1 VVYATELDHPGYAG
15 PLAALMAFVAALL
28 GLVLPR
34 RRSSDE
40 LLRLSA
46 LTMLGGSALAVF
58 AFTFEPAEVP
68 GIVGYIG
75 LGIVSAPGALTYVVA
90 VREMEPQIRASVFAL
105 VQVAMMGG
113 QAAVAVLAGGLA
125 DWTSVERSVALWQ
138 LPTVALST
146 WVLIASLVGAVFLH
160 VSRRRGRHHRTPPVP
175 WVARPAVPPAGAG
188 AFLPAHAPSSAL
200 VASISTDARSTTT
213 SPSPR

>member
-1 VVYATELDHPGYAG
+1 
-15 PLAALMAFVAALL
+15 
-28 GLVLPR
+28 
-34 RRSSDE
+34 
-40 LLRLSA
+40 
-46 LTMLGGSALAVF
+46 
-58 AFTFEPAEVP
+58 
-68 GIVGYIG
+68 
-75 LGIVSAPGALTYVVA
+75 LTYVVA

-146 WVLIASLVGAVFLH
+146 WVLIASLVGVVF
-160 VSRRRGRHHRTPPVP
+160 VRVTRRRGRHHRTPPVP
-175 WVARPAVPPAGAG
+175 WVARPALPPAPAG

-200 VASISTDARSTTT
+200 VASISTEARSTAD

>member
-1 VVYATELDHPGYAG
+1 VIGASTIMAGEALVVVYATELEHPGYAG

-34 RRSSDE
+34 RRSSDD

-46 LTMLGGSALAVF
+46 LTMLGGSALAVL
-58 AFTFEPAEVP
+58 AFTFKPDEMP

-146 WVLIASLVGAVFLH
+146 WVLIASLAGAAFVHL
-160 VSRRRGRHHRTPPVP
+160 SRRRGRPQPTPGVP
-175 WVARPAVPPAGAG
+175 WVARPSPEPT
-188 AFLPAHAPSSAL
+188 PAPSPS
-200 VASISTDARSTTT
+200 D